1 MDGARLIWGAP
12 AWAPVAAG
20 AAVVLLALLAWGYWR
35 SRSDALVRVVA
46 PALKALAILILALC
60 LIEPLLGGTRARP
73 GANLFIVLTDNSQSM
88 TLRDRDAT
96 QTRAQQVQTLL
107 GSATTR
113 PWLSRLRQDFDV
125 RQYAV
130 DTQLRSVTSASE
142 LSFDG
147 RASNL
152 AGAIAR
158 VVERFRGRPLAG
170 ILLLSDGAATDGAE
184 LEKTVASRLPPVY
197 PVVIGR
203 DTPAS
208 DLGVSRVTVSQTS
221 FEDAPVTLSAQ
232 VSGTGYSSKTLV
244 AQLLDDQ
251 GKRVEQQNLSLQ
263 QDGKPATVRFQL
275 RPQQPG
281 VSFYSV
287 RVAAEDEL
295 RQFDHPDQTAEATLA
310 NNTRLV
316 AVDRGR
322 GPYRV
327 LYVAGRP
334 NWEFKFLQ
342 RAVQEDDQVQLVG
355 LLRIARRE
363 PKFNFLSRAGER
375 TNPLYRGFN
384 PAATQQAEEYDQ
396 PVLVRLN
403 TQDEAELRAGFPK
416 TADELYRYHAIILDD
431 LEAEFFSQD
440 QMQLIKE
447 FVRQRGGG
455 LLMLG
460 GQESFRNGRFDRTP
474 IGDLLPVYADQVP
487 QAPQG
492 ARYRMVLTREG
503 WLEPWV
509 RLRPDEPGEQQRL
522 SKMPGFQTINQIR
535 GIKPGATVL
544 AQAALDKSES
554 AAVPALV
561 EQRFGAGRVGA
572 LLIGDLWRWGLRRPQ
587 DAPADLGKAWRQ
599 TVRWLVADVPRR
611 VEATVQREGSDATE
625 GGEVHLAVD
634 VRDPSFA
641 PLDNASVNVHVTGPD
656 GKNVDLTAESSSGQA
671 GRYHATF
678 VPRQP
683 GAYRAE
689 VTATAPDGAEVGKVQ
704 TGWTSDPAAEE
715 FANLKMNREL
725 LSRLATASGGQFV
738 EPDKLDDFVASL
750 PTRHAQITEPYV
762 RPLWHTP
769 WVFLLAIICL
779 CAEWG
784 LRRWRGLP

>member
-1 MDGARLIWGAP
+1 
-12 AWAPVAAG
+12 
-20 AAVVLLALLAWGYWR
+20 
-35 SRSDALVRVVA
+35 
-46 PALKALAILILALC
+46 
-60 LIEPLLGGTRARP
+60 
-73 GANLFIVLTDNSQSM
+73 
-88 TLRDRDAT
+88 
-96 QTRAQQVQTLL
+96 
-107 GSATTR
+107 
-113 PWLSRLRQDFDV
+113 
-125 RQYAV
+125 
-130 DTQLRSVTSASE
+130 
-142 LSFDG
+142 
-147 RASNL
+147 
-152 AGAIAR
+152 
-158 VVERFRGRPLAG
+158 
-170 ILLLSDGAATDGAE
+170 
-184 LEKTVASRLPPVY
+184 
-197 PVVIGR
+197 
-203 DTPAS
+203 
-208 DLGVSRVTVSQTS
+208 
-221 FEDAPVTLSAQ
+221 
-232 VSGTGYSSKTLV
+232 
-244 AQLLDDQ
+244 
-251 GKRVEQQNLSLQ
+251 
-263 QDGKPATVRFQL
+263 
-275 RPQQPG
+275 
-281 VSFYSV
+281 
-287 RVAAEDEL
+287 
-295 RQFDHPDQTAEATLA
+295 
-310 NNTRLV
+310 
-316 AVDRGR
+316 
-322 GPYRV
+322 
-327 LYVAGRP
+327 
-334 NWEFKFLQ
+334 
-342 RAVQEDDQVQLVG
+342 
-355 LLRIARRE
+355 
-363 PKFNFLSRAGER
+363 
-375 TNPLYRGFN
+375 
-384 PAATQQAEEYDQ
+384 
-396 PVLVRLN
+396 
-403 TQDEAELRAGFPK
+403 
-416 TADELYRYHAIILDD
+416 
-431 LEAEFFSQD
+431 
-440 QMQLIKE
+440 MQLIKE

-634 VRDPSFA
+634 VRGPSFA
-641 PLDNASVNVHVTGPD
+641 PMDNASVNVHVTGPD

-678 VPRQP
+678 VSRQP

-715 FANLKMNREL
+715 FADLKMNREL
-725 LSRLATASGGQFV
+725 LSRLATASGGQLV